1 MKICYAQRRE
11 LYTFYIQNSTLYIQH
26 RHIVRLTPNFASAR
40 ILTMS
45 SHQPTGEDPRYLQEQ
60 IITYL
65 GNKRRLLDFI
75 GKAVLQV
82 RERMG
87 GRKLR
92 CFDAFSGSG
101 IVSRYLKQH
110 AELLFSND
118 LESYA
123 RILNTCYLANRDIV
137 SQAKLPEL
145 HAHLLQQIE
154 QNLAPGMLAAYYAPQ
169 DDTHICPGERVFYTR
184 RNAIYLDTARRCIGA
199 IPEAMQPFFLAPLLC
214 EASVHTNTAGIF
226 KGFYKDKSGIGKF
239 GGRGANALQRILA
252 PIELPLPIFSRFDC
266 ENHVL
271 QSDATAAAATLPE
284 LDLAYLDPP
293 YNQHPYGSNYFML
306 NLLLQNKEPQQISR
320 VSGIPADWNRSPYN
334 KRAQVQ
340 QALDKLLHTLPA
352 RFILI
357 SYNSEGF
364 IPLPEMQ
371 QLLSRHGKFQIME
384 TDYATFRGCRNLCAR
399 ALSVKEYLFLLEK

>member
-1 MKICYAQRRE
+1 MYLLESDRMKG
-11 LYTFYIQNSTLYIQH
+11 
-26 RHIVRLTPNFASAR
+26 TPGG
-40 ILTMS
+40 
-45 SHQPTGEDPRYLQEQ
+45 GEDPRYLQEQ

-75 GKAVLQV
+75 GKAVIKV
-82 RERMG
+82 RQRLG

-92 CFDAFSGSG
+92 CFDAFAGSG

-110 AELLFSND
+110 AEQLYTND
-118 LESYA
+118 LEEYS
-123 RILNTCYLANRDIV
+123 RVLNTCYLANSDTVKAAGLADI
-137 SQAKLPEL
+137 
-145 HAHLLQQIE
+145 HATLIQQIE
-154 QNLAPGMLAAYYAPQ
+154 QSPAPGLLTELYAPQ
-169 DDTHICPGERVFYTR
+169 NDKDIRRGERVFYTR
-184 RNAIYLDTARRCIGA
+184 SNAIYLDTARQLIGQL
-199 IPEAMQPFFLAPLLC
+199 PESVQPFFLAPLLS

-252 PIELPLPIFSRFDC
+252 PISLPLPVFSRFDC
-266 ENHVL
+266 EHHVL
-271 QSDATAAAATLPE
+271 QLDAAAAAATLPE
-284 LDLAYLDPP
+284 LDFAYLDPP

-306 NLLLQNKEPQQISR
+306 NILLRYKRPERISE

-340 QALDKLLHTLPA
+340 DALDALLHTLPA
-352 RFILI
+352 RFVLV

-364 IPLPEMQ
+364 VSLPDMQ
-371 QLLSRHGKFQIME
+371 KLLKRHGKVQMMQ
-384 TDYATFRGCRNLCAR
+384 TDYATFRGCRNLRNR